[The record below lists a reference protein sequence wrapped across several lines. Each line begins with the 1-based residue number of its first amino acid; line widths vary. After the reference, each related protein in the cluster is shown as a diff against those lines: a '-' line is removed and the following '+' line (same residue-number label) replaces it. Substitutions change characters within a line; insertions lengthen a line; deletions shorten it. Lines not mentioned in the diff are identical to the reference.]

1 MPDHRDKY
9 YYLAKKERYRSRAA
23 FKLIELQTKFGF
35 LEEGQLV
42 LEIGSSPGGWSQ
54 IINSITKSLVISVDS
69 QKMDPVENNIF
80 IRGRV
85 GDKSLKLRIRDEM
98 EKRGFSE
105 FNGILSD
112 AMSKTGGNQDID
124 HSSSYLIC
132 QSVMELATSLL
143 SEDGFVVVKQF
154 QGDLTTQFVNNWKK
168 MFRFSKVTKVA
179 ASREASKEIYIIFQG
194 FRPQFAD
201 SSQTS

>member
-23 FKLIELQTKFGF
+23 FKLLELQTKFGF
-35 LEEGQLV
+35 MEEGQKV

-54 IINSITKSLVISVDS
+54 IINSITKSLVVSVDT
-69 QKMDPVENNIF
+69 QKMEPVENNIF

-85 GDKSLKLRIRDEM
+85 GDKSLKLRIKDEI
-98 EKRGFSE
+98 EKHGFTE
-105 FNGILSD
+105 FDGIMSD
-112 AMSKTGGNQDID
+112 AMSKTSGNKDID

-132 QSVMELATSLL
+132 MEVMELAKALL
-143 SEDGFVVVKQF
+143 AENGFVIVKQF
-154 QGDLTTQFVNNWKK
+154 QGDLTTQFVNMWRKF
-168 MFRFSKVTKVA
+168 FRFSKVTKVA

-194 FRPQFAD
+194 FTPHGAEP
-201 SSQTS
+201 SQPS

>member
-9 YYLAKKERYRSRAA
+9 YYLAKKERYRSRAS
-23 FKLIELQTKFGF
+23 FKLLELQTKFD
-35 LEEGQLV
+35 LLQQDQKV

-54 IINSITKSLVISVDS
+54 VINSITKSLVISVDT
-69 QKMDPVENNIF
+69 QKMEPVENNVF

-98 EKRGFSE
+98 DRHGLSE
-105 FNGILSD
+105 FNGVMSD
-112 AMSKTGGNQDID
+112 AMSRTSGNQDID

-132 QSVMELATSLL
+132 QEVMELSMSLL
-143 SEDGFVVVKQF
+143 AEDGFVLVKQF

-179 ASREASKEIYIIFQG
+179 ASRESSKEIYIIFQG
-194 FRPQFAD
+194 FKPDIQPN
-201 SSQTS
+201 Q

>member
-23 FKLIELQTKFGF
+23 FKLLELQTKFSF
-35 LEEGQLV
+35 LEEGQKV
-42 LEIGSSPGGWSQ
+42 LEIGSSPGGWTQ
-54 IINSITKSLVISVDS
+54 IINSITKSLVVSVDS

-85 GDKSLKLRIRDEM
+85 GDKSLKLRISEEI

-105 FNGILSD
+105 FNGIMSD
-112 AMSKTGGNQDID
+112 AMSKTSGNRDID

-132 QSVMELATSLL
+132 REVMELAKLL
-143 SEDGFVVVKQF
+143 LTEGGFVVVKQF
-154 QGDLTTQFVNNWKK
+154 QGDLTTEFVNTWKK
-168 MFRFSKVTKVA
+168 YFRFSKVTKVA

-194 FRPQFAD
+194 FLPPGAQPTRP
-201 SSQTS
+201 S